1 MRPIDFIV
9 FLFFF
14 VSSVTSQ
21 EISNNGSQKYDPNS
35 LEMNKKLMKTFLRL
49 FYQAANRVMALKNKP
64 SNHIDADVQ
73 NISISDILKTQNS
86 DIQSRF
92 FFPSEPRGLFDNLNP
107 VNAIS
112 IVSKSMTGGVVDHKD
127 PAPNLEQ
134 TLIEIGN
141 KALDGMNS
149 TIKIVSD
156 SAGAAGGHSTES
168 GARIEE
174 TGKQSNVSTPSLRF
188 MGDLDNSTSTNVTN
202 ASSTSTNNS
211 TDKAEARVNLNPEPV
226 SSTVEPGNGTKA
238 PEITKREASVLS
250 LNNPS
255 NNLNG
260 NFPSS
265 KITDAA
271 SVDKGVAAEP
281 VRVIRSPSSDEND
294 DIFDFPED
302 NDIKDVQPI
311 ISNLKLGEIVDKF
324 SYL

>member
-9 FLFFF
+9 FLLFF
-14 VSSVTSQ
+14 VWSVTSQ
-21 EISNNGSQKYDPNS
+21 EVSNNGSQKYDPNS

-73 NISISDILKTQNS
+73 NISISDILKSQNS

-92 FFPSEPRGLFDNLNP
+92 FFPSESRGFFDNLNP

-112 IVSKSMTGGVVDHKD
+112 IMSKSATGGVVDPKD
-127 PAPNLEQ
+127 LAPNLGQ

-149 TIKIVSD
+149 TVRIVSD
-156 SAGAAGGHSTES
+156 SAGALGGHSTES

-174 TGKQSNVSTPSLRF
+174 AGKESNVSTPFLRF

-202 ASSTSTNNS
+202 ASSNSTNS
-211 TDKAEARVNLNPEPV
+211 TDKAEARVNLNPDPV
-226 SSTVEPGNGTKA
+226 SSTVEPGNATKA
-238 PEITKREASVLS
+238 PEITKREASVLT

-260 NFPSS
+260 KFPSS
-265 KITDAA
+265 KITDPA

-311 ISNLKLGEIVDKF
+311 ISNMKLGEIVDKF